1 LLTTLNTHAGITI
14 PTNPDS
20 WSKLGLGTG
29 TLASLGRAATLS
41 TVNLLLNGMAEC
53 GANVI
58 DTADSYGSGDCE
70 ILLGKALSGRRT
82 SFKLVT
88 KAGYRLSNLGGPLR
102 PLNQFIKKGLHRLGH
117 GRDFR
122 PAYLAKCLD
131 DSLQRL
137 RTERVD
143 AFLLHDIPLEA
154 VTDPEIHELC
164 RRLKQSG
171 KTARV
176 GLSSDN
182 HQIIRAAI
190 GAGVFDVIQTPANL
204 LAAMDLQLV
213 WEECDVH
220 GIQVVGNHVFSPA
233 TLAQPGMSRET
244 IMRACAALMPA
255 SATILC
261 GTRNQSHFTETFQ
274 WASDPLSHEEARALA
289 SECLRLSQA
298 PTA

>member
-1 LLTTLNTHAGITI
+1 MNPKAHA
-14 PTNPDS
+14 PTPSES

-29 TLASLGRAATLS
+29 TLASLGRAASLE
-41 TVNLLLNGMAEC
+41 TVKLLLDAMTDC

-70 ILLGKALSGRRT
+70 ILLGKALGGRRS
-82 SFKLVT
+82 SFHLVT
-88 KAGYRLSNLGGPLR
+88 KAGYRLSNLKGPLR
-102 PLNQFIKKGLHRLGH
+102 PFNQFIKKGLHRLGH

-143 AFLLHDIPLEA
+143 AFLLHDITLEA

-182 HQIIRAAI
+182 PEIIRAAI
-190 GAGVFDVIQTPANL
+190 ATGVFDVIQTPANL

-220 GIQVVGNHVFSPA
+220 GIQLIGNHVFSPS
-233 TLAQPGMSRET
+233 TLSLPGMSREA

-261 GTRNQSHFTETFQ
+261 GTRNPSHFTETFQ
-274 WASDPLSHEEARALA
+274 WASDPLSHEEALKLA
-289 SECLRLSQA
+289 AECLRLSQA

>member
-1 LLTTLNTHAGITI
+1 MS
-14 PTNPDS
+14 TNPEAHTPPEPET
-20 WSKLGLGTG
+20 WTKLGLGTG
-29 TLASLGRAATLS
+29 TLASLGRAASLE
-41 TVNLLLNGMAEC
+41 TVKLLLDAMTDCE
-53 GANVI
+53 ANVI

-70 ILLGKALSGRRT
+70 ILLGKALSGRRH
-82 SFKLVT
+82 SFQLVT

-102 PLNQFIKKGLHRLGH
+102 PFNQFIKKGLHRLGH

-182 HQIIRAAI
+182 PEIIRAAI
-190 GAGVFDVIQTPANL
+190 ATGVFDVIQTPANL

-220 GIQVVGNHVFSPA
+220 GIQLIGNHVFSPS
-233 TLAQPGMSRET
+233 TLSLPGMSREA

-261 GTRNQSHFTETFQ
+261 GTRNPSHFTVTFQ